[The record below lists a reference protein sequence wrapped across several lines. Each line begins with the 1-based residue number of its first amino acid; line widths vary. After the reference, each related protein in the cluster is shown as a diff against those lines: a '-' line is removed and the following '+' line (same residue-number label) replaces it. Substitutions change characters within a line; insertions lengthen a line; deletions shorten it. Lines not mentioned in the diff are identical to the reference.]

1 MSFVWV
7 QSSQTREIQ
16 QKSALPMWMHLNW
29 LLQFSATVLMI
40 LGCGTFREIHWMQKS
55 TFWGQNVSNW
65 WCDSMTNLA
74 KPQRQKRKLSPSS
87 TLSSLLESK
96 WSTLPSVQLSP
107 AWTSGSDKASQ
118 DFSVRIFQRTSE
130 THLLRTDRASTTQ
143 QGCDW
148 LNFFSL
154 FLPLSVCATSNLKL
168 NNILET

>member
-1 MSFVWV
+1 
-7 QSSQTREIQ
+7 
-16 QKSALPMWMHLNW
+16 MHLNW
-29 LLQFSATVLMI
+29 LLQFSTTVSMI
-40 LGCGTFREIHWMQKS
+40 LSCGTFQEINWMQKKHLLRPKCVKLS
-55 TFWGQNVSNW
+55 VWFHDKLVK
-65 WCDSMTNLA
+65 L
-74 KPQRQKRKLSPSS
+74 QRQKSKLSPSS

-118 DFSVRIFQRTSE
+118 DFPVGIFQRTSK

-154 FLPLSVCATSNLKL
+154 FLLLSVCATTNLKL
-168 NNILET
+168 NNILKT